1 MFILRDRKTHE
12 TFTLEDDGIIIDER
26 MSDVLKVKTGDML
39 DMKIDDEAHQC
50 RISAITENYAGN
62 FIYMTPKFYESLT
75 GNIMEYNVVLAT
87 VSEWAKNS
95 QHDMASDFMKLDEI
109 VTVSL
114 ISEQVEAIM
123 ETLNSLNIVVFVMIF
138 CAGLLAVV
146 VLYNLTN
153 INIAERVREIA
164 TIKVLGFYSLETA
177 NYIYREN
184 IVLTI
189 VGGVVGLFLGNLFT
203 GFIISSIQM
212 NNVHFPT
219 IVEPLSYVWGFLL
232 TLVFSMLVNFIMYFK
247 MNKISMVESLK
258 SIE

>member
-1 MFILRDRKTHE
+1 
-12 TFTLEDDGIIIDER
+12 
-26 MSDVLKVKTGDML
+26 
-39 DMKIDDEAHQC
+39 
-50 RISAITENYAGN
+50 
-62 FIYMTPKFYESLT
+62 
-75 GNIMEYNVVLAT
+75 
-87 VSEWAKNS
+87 
-95 QHDMASDFMKLDEI
+95 MANDFMKSDDV

-184 IVLTI
+184 MVLT
-189 VGGVVGLFLGNLFT
+189 VTGAGAGLFLGNMLT

-212 NNVHFPT
+212 NNVLFPS
-219 IVEPLSYVWGFLL
+219 IVQPLSYVWGFLL
-232 TLVFSMLVNFIMYFK
+232 TLGFSLLVNFIMYFK

>member
-1 MFILRDRKTHE
+1 MVISVEMCSCAPMNKTILTI
-12 TFTLEDDGIIIDER
+12 TGSDG
-26 MSDVLKVKTGDML
+26 TGGSGVQADIRL
-39 DMKIDDEAHQC
+39 ISKLGGTAA
-50 RISAITENYAGN
+50 SAITSITVQNTLGIQEFHDLPA
-62 FIYMTPKFYESLT
+62 S
-75 GNIMEYNVVLAT
+75 VVR
-87 VSEWAKNS
+87 
-95 QHDMASDFMKLDEI
+95 Q
-109 VTVSL
+109 
-114 ISEQVEAIM
+114 QVEAIM

>member
-1 MFILRDRKTHE
+1 
-12 TFTLEDDGIIIDER
+12 
-26 MSDVLKVKTGDML
+26 ML
-39 DMKIDDEAHQC
+39 
-50 RISAITENYAGN
+50 
-62 FIYMTPKFYESLT
+62 
-75 GNIMEYNVVLAT
+75 
-87 VSEWAKNS
+87 
-95 QHDMASDFMKLDEI
+95 
-109 VTVSL
+109 
-114 ISEQVEAIM
+114 
-123 ETLNSLNIVVFVMIF
+123 VFVMIF